1 MRLTWTLLA
10 SAPTLND
17 ITASV
22 ARFYCGEQKEL
33 RPDGREWHLYGPRRV
48 GTALTFG
55 KIPAM
60 RVVCKRGRY
69 RFEMGREI

>member
-1 MRLTWTLLA
+1 
-10 SAPTLND
+10 
-17 ITASV
+17 
-22 ARFYCGEQKEL
+22 
-33 RPDGREWHLYGPRRV
+33 V